1 MKDWRCAVQSMVLDM
16 YSIDELV
23 SSCPTVKGE
32 KGSGSNRKALDP
44 VRLETIYGKPAK
56 FKLHIRYSVCRALGS
71 LN

>member
-23 SSCPTVKGE
+23 RSCPTVKGE

-44 VRLETIYGKPAK
+44 VHLSTIYGKRAK
-56 FKLHIRYSVCRALGS
+56 LNLSINYSVCLAFCILH
-71 LN
+71 